1 MQTTKLEPRLQYMV
15 DHGISGLE
23 IMHGELKILMLE
35 AEEQLELAQ
44 EEENRTEE
52 AMDSMQRTYWEGQLE
67 ALSQV
72 YALTYQLSFAIADKA
87 E

>member
-1 MQTTKLEPRLQYMV
+1 MQTTKLDPRLQYMV

>member
-1 MQTTKLEPRLQYMV
+1 MQTTKLDPRLQYMV

-35 AEEQLELAQ
+35 AEVQLELAQ